1 MNEWRLVN
9 GTSTER
15 WNNQTDLY
23 MTVRRAWSVV
33 GLEHQQSAL
42 RFSRLLGAKERQFS
56 IRETDMS
63 SAQWLKNRLI
73 RKWQATNKPTGWGGV
88 LTGSWI
94 RRVRNDWLYW
104 SAVITGQN
112 NKFNLKVLH
121 RSHLTNTAKW
131 AGDTNA
137 WQKWKVHNFP
147 CRLESSGPQI
157 PGFWF
162 PFSSK
167 LF

>member
-1 MNEWRLVN
+1 MNGVWWMGRA
-9 GTSTER
+9 
-15 WNNQTDLY
+15 
-23 MTVRRAWSVV
+23 RRDEIIRPICTWPICAKS
-33 GLEHQQSAL
+33 LECGRFRTQSAL